1 LAPLCGGRS
10 LEIKGVNLEL
20 LALLTLEQNRNIVVS
35 SLMEVVM
42 FPVAM
47 KNIAEDIFEA
57 AAVGAF
63 LVAVILFA
71 NAIGGGAPV

>member
-1 LAPLCGGRS
+1 
-10 LEIKGVNLEL
+10 
-20 LALLTLEQNRNIVVS
+20 
-35 SLMEVVM
+35 M